1 MDAGLLSSIINLI
14 AVLIAV
20 GLVAFII
27 IKIRQKTK
35 EIAQMAFHT
44 DSLTEGFKK
53 QEYEHE
59 HTAKSLTS
67 ITSLALE
74 RIAEDFPEFNYDNMK
89 SRAEN
94 VILSYLRSIDENDA
108 SFLTEGNVMLKEQ
121 LRVKLETL
129 RNVDQRE
136 QYDNASI
143 RRTEISKYEK
153 KDGRCLIR
161 FQSAVQSHHSIQ
173 DAERN
178 VIKGSPERWEQSRW
192 EVDLVYIQDINKLS
206 NPELAALGLNCPNC
220 GAPITSL
227 GQKTCS
233 YCGTAV
239 REINIHAWTFSGVRE
254 R

>member
-1 MDAGLLSSIINLI
+1 MDTQLLSSPINLA
-14 AVLIAV
+14 AVLVVA
-20 GLVAFII
+20 GLVAFAV
-27 IKIRQKTK
+27 IKIRQKAK

-44 DSLTEGFKK
+44 DSLVEGFKK

-67 ITSLALE
+67 MTSLALE
-74 RIAEDFPEFNYDNMK
+74 RIAKDFPEFNYDNMK

-108 SFLTEGNVMLKEQ
+108 SYLTEGNSVLKEQ

-129 RNVDQRE
+129 RNVGQRE
-136 QYDNASI
+136 QYNNAEI
-143 RRTEISKYEK
+143 HRTEISRYEK
-153 KDGRCLIR
+153 KDGRCLVR
-161 FQSAVQSHHSIQ
+161 FQSAVQSYHFIQ
-173 DAERN
+173 DVERKVIEGSAEH
-178 VIKGSPERWEQSRW
+178 WEQSRW
-192 EVDLVYIQDINKLS
+192 EVDLVYVQDAHKLT

-227 GQKTCS
+227 GQKHCD
-233 YCGTAV
+233 YCGTAI
-239 REINIHAWTFSGVRE
+239 REINIHAWTFSGIRE